1 MRTYDFSPLY
11 RSTVGFDR
19 LFDMLDQTGRESAPN
34 WPPYNIE
41 RISEDDYRIT
51 MALAGFAP
59 DEIELVQKEN
69 TLFVGGHKNT
79 DQEQGAEVL
88 HRGIATRPFRQSFDL
103 AEHVKVVGASFE
115 NGLLIVE
122 LKREVPEALKPRR
135 IAIAAGEGQGTRT
148 NVTTLDQSKNSLSPW
163 SDALTSPHPSVT
175 VSARPR
181 GQPSRGKLLPGQCRI
196 CSSVTSNSSAR
207 YLQMRSE
214 L

>member
-11 RSTVGFDR
+11 RSTIGFDR
-19 LFDMLDQTGRESAPN
+19 LFDMLDQTRSESASN

-41 RISEDDYRIT
+41 RISDDDYRIT

-79 DQEQGAEVL
+79 DQEQGEVL

-103 AEHVKVVGASFE
+103 AEHVKVVGANFE

-122 LKREVPEALKPRR
+122 LKREVPGALKPRR
-135 IAIAAGEGQGTRT
+135 IEIAAGSGPSGVT
-148 NVTTLDQSKNSLSPW
+148 NVTTLDQSKV
-163 SDALTSPHPSVT
+163 A
-175 VSARPR
+175 
-181 GQPSRGKLLPGQCRI
+181 
-196 CSSVTSNSSAR
+196 
-207 YLQMRSE
+207 
-214 L
+214 